1 MHRMKKFLFF
11 LQLIAVIALSSCTD
25 DPLPDPNTNGNANEV
40 DNTII
45 VYMPW
50 SGDPYS
56 LYDYFK
62 TNLRDMKQAIVNEG
76 GLGNK
81 RLVVFISEA
90 PEKGAL
96 INVKYQSGQCVDDTL
111 AKFDNTQPNQ
121 QLNTSRWITN
131 LLTRVKAYA
140 PAHNYSMIVGCHGM
154 GWIPSYAGTR
164 TSVSNTLQKRW
175 RDVESK
181 PLTRWFGGDTYKTDI
196 SILDRGIAQ
205 SGIGKMQ
212 YILFDDCYMS
222 TIEVAYELR
231 HSAHYLIGCPTEI
244 MAHGMPYEQLW
255 NELSKSNPNYQ
266 NVVDE
271 FYNFYS
277 SYSSPYGTISVIDC
291 SQAEGMVNIMR
302 QINQSSNLVL
312 VPPTSIQQMDGYN
325 PSIFFDMGDYVEKRA
340 VNEPILLSQ
349 FRNQLNLLVPYK
361 RHTPSYFSA
370 VTSSSGTVYPINT
383 YSGITIS
390 DPSVNTKVTSAF
402 AASPYY
408 RATH

>member
-140 PAHNYSMIVGCHGM
+140 PARNYSMIVGCHGM

-277 SYSSPYGTISVIDC
+277 TYTDPYGTISVIDC
-291 SQAEGMVNIMR
+291 SQADGMVNIMR
-302 QINQSSNLVL
+302 
-312 VPPTSIQQMDGYN
+312 
-325 PSIFFDMGDYVEKRA
+325 
-340 VNEPILLSQ
+340 
-349 FRNQLNLLVPYK
+349 
-361 RHTPSYFSA
+361 
-370 VTSSSGTVYPINT
+370 
-383 YSGITIS
+383 
-390 DPSVNTKVTSAF
+390 
-402 AASPYY
+402 
-408 RATH
+408 